1 MQSRSLDRV
10 TIMNITLVL
19 EAALLLIATFWI
31 QIAQI
36 ELTQAF
42 KLSRHGL
49 FIGLISGC
57 GTALS
62 GFSIIWV
69 GRLLKNP
76 PKWITALSKIVF
88 EEVAPLFSSL
98 RLVDIFL
105 LAATSGFCE
114 EVFFRGVIQSQLG
127 LIGTSIIFG
136 FFHCPSPRHFS
147 YGLWALS
154 AGLLFGWLRDWTG
167 SLWVPIIAH
176 ALSNLIAISALHYM
190 VKSSSSEA

>member
-1 MQSRSLDRV
+1 
-10 TIMNITLVL
+10 MNITLVL
-19 EAALLLIATFWI
+19 EAALLLIATFWV

-36 ELTQAF
+36 DLTHAF
-42 KLSRHGL
+42 KLSRQGL

-57 GTALS
+57 GTAFS
-62 GFSIIWV
+62 GFLIIWL

-88 EEVAPLFSSL
+88 EEVAPLFSTL
-98 RLVDIFL
+98 KLVDIFL

-114 EVFFRGVIQSQLG
+114 EVFFRGVVQSQLG
-127 LIGTSIIFG
+127 LIGASVFFG

-176 ALSNLIAISALHYM
+176 GLSNLIAISALRYM

>member
-1 MQSRSLDRV
+1 
-10 TIMNITLVL
+10 MNITLVL
-19 EAALLLIATFWI
+19 EAALLLVATFWI

-36 ELTQAF
+36 DLTHSF
-42 KLSRHGL
+42 KLSRYGL
-49 FIGLISGC
+49 IIGLISGS

-62 GFSIIWV
+62 GFVIVWL

-76 PKWITALSKIVF
+76 PKWITSLSKIVF
-88 EEVAPLFSSL
+88 EEVGPLFAGL
-98 RLVDIFL
+98 TLLDIFL

-114 EVFFRGVIQSQLG
+114 EVFFRGVVQSQLG
-127 LIGTSIIFG
+127 LVCTSVLFG

-154 AGLLFGWLRDWTG
+154 AGLLFGWLRDYTG

-176 ALSNLIAISALHYM
+176 SLSNFIAIASVRYI
-190 VKSSSSEA
+190 VKSSSSNA